1 MLCHPQNASESLN
14 HNAVNSCLD
23 VSSQNDKN
31 TFLNDKNPQALPILD
46 DFGISLELVPL
57 PSQSDC
63 SAYLIIIARNG
74 FTISQCVRFCILHI
88 PIINTREI
96 STEPD
101 RTRTRNLDST
111 TLHETIS
118 MISHSEH
125 GSDPSVLRTFCESLK
140 VRRWESLKAM
150 IIHSDLSLSCRR
162 PGSKS
167 NQILKTCA
175 NPYSNHIKLHW
186 FFFFESSKE
195 LARLGVLGATL
206 LKITYDKIVS
216 WTRGNGRFKRFNMI

>member
-1 MLCHPQNASESLN
+1 MIKILKL
-14 HNAVNSCLD
+14 
-23 VSSQNDKN
+23 
-31 TFLNDKNPQALPILD
+31 FLFWMILAYLGPIPD
-46 DFGISLELVPL
+46 CKSLELVPL

-63 SAYLIIIARNG
+63 SSYLIILASKIFKSIDSPRNG

-88 PIINTREI
+88 PIITTREI

-140 VRRWESLKAM
+140 VRRWGRLKAM

-186 FFFFESSKE
+186 FFFFESSK
-195 LARLGVLGATL
+195 
-206 LKITYDKIVS
+206 
-216 WTRGNGRFKRFNMI
+216 